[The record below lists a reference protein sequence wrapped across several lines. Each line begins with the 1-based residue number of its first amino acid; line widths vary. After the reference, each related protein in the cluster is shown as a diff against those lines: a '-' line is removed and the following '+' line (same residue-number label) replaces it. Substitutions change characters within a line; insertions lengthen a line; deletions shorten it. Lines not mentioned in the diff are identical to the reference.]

1 VLNNLAELGYHKGV
15 LHGKAG
21 RLFLLV
27 FRALSKLELLF
38 QRWCD
43 WKRTRRNLKNTYQKS
58 VRRTTKMLRFCSTKW
73 GVLLILL
80 VMAAVTIA
88 LNMDSFTTQTAVG
101 QAADDDFRY
110 LERANRA
117 FIEVIN
123 AAKSSVVQIT
133 TTKVVS
139 DRGSQRQFDF
149 FHYWF
154 GEPRNRR
161 DQVVPEEQKREV
173 QGALGSGVI
182 VTEDGYV
189 LTNYHI
195 IDGAED
201 IEVTLP
207 NGRKY
212 AAEVIGRDSGIEG
225 ADVAV
230 LKIEA
235 KGLPALK
242 FGDSDKLQ
250 VGEWVVA
257 IGTPFGFAQTVTRGI
272 VSAKGRSLDEINVVV
287 QYADFIQTD
296 AAINR
301 GNSGGAL
308 INIHG
313 HLVGINTAIVTG
325 GGFSRGNVGVGFAIP
340 INLAGRIMR
349 ALIEKGEVE
358 RGWLGVGLQSVDH
371 DIAETHQLGE
381 PRGALV
387 SYVGK
392 GMPGDEAGIQRGD
405 VIVEFNNVRIRDDNH
420 LTNTVAATEVGKTVE
435 VKVIRRGKEK
445 SLRVQLGKRTEEAL
459 AAMGGSTPYI
469 FAGLRVTELTDQL
482 AAANGHERENGVLVV
497 DVERGSPAA
506 RGGIRR
512 GDLIQEVEWEKITT
526 IAKFREQVKAVA
538 ANPKVV
544 LYVRHRNGLPEYVV
558 LKNIESQR

>member
-1 VLNNLAELGYHKGV
+1 M
-15 LHGKAG
+15 
-21 RLFLLV
+21 F
-27 FRALSKLELLF
+27 
-38 QRWCD
+38 
-43 WKRTRRNLKNTYQKS
+43 KS
-58 VRRTTKMLRFCSTKW
+58 NSTKW
-73 GVLLILL
+73 TISL
-80 VMAAVTIA
+80 VVIA
-88 LNMDSFTTQTAVG
+88 LIIAVGVTVNTENPTFTPQTAIGQTSDSFSQ
-101 QAADDDFRY
+101 DFEY

-117 FIEVIN
+117 FIEVVN
-123 AAKSSVVQIT
+123 RAKPAVVQIT
-133 TTKVVS
+133 TTRLVS
-139 DRGSQRQFDF
+139 ARQNSSDFFSDDWFDF
-149 FHYWF
+149 WV
-154 GEPRNRR
+154 GPRERR
-161 DQVVPEEQKREV
+161 EQRDSDEREEEKREV
-173 QGALGSGVI
+173 PGGLGSGVI
-182 VTEDGYV
+182 VSEDGYI
-189 LTNYHI
+189 LTNNHVVEN
-195 IDGAED
+195 AE
-201 IEVTLP
+201 EVQVILP
-207 NGRKY
+207 DGRKY
-212 AAEVIGRDSGIEG
+212 RAKFIGKDAGNRGTDL
-225 ADVAV
+225 AV
-230 LKIEA
+230 LKIDG
-235 KGLPALK
+235 KNLPALPI
-242 FGDSDKLQ
+242 GNSEELQ
-250 VGEWVVA
+250 IGEWVIA
-257 IGTPFGFAQTVTRGI
+257 IGSPFGLAQTVTRGM
-272 VSAKGRSLDEINVVV
+272 VSAKGRLLDNMNIVK
-287 QYADFIQTD
+287 YADFIQTD

-308 INIHG
+308 INIRG
-313 HLVGINTAIVTG
+313 ELIGINTAIATG
-325 GGFSRGNVGVGFAIP
+325 GGGNNVGVGFAIP
-340 INLAGRIMR
+340 SQLAKRIMDE
-349 ALIEKGEVE
+349 LIEKGEVE

-558 LKNIESQR
+558 LKNFESQR